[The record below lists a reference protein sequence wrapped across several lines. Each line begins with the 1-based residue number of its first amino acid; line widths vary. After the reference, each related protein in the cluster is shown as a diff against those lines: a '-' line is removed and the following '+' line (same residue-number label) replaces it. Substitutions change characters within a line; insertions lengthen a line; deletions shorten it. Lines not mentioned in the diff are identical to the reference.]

1 MSLNDRREIWTRRM
15 FLDRLAVAGTAS
27 LLGARSEYAAA
38 ADAPPETKRL
48 RIGQSP
54 TGTCWAPQYLAAE
67 MLRAEGFSDLRYVP
81 ADAGQVYKAIA
92 AGEIDLS
99 MAFIAPFVVQADS
112 GQQVVMLAGIHPGCI
127 ELFCSER
134 IRAIRDL
141 KGRTVSTNGLGSPNH
156 AFLSSMLTYVG
167 LDPRRDV
174 NWVVQKEDEAMR
186 HLAEGK
192 VDARLAAPPSSYV
205 LRAKKIGHVVV
216 NMTTDR
222 PWSQYFCCVLTGN
235 REFVRKNPV
244 ATKRAVRA
252 ILKSADFCATNPEP
266 SARAL
271 AGFLAGNA
279 SPPTYELAMQTMR
292 EVPYARWRDYD
303 TEDTVRFYALRLQEA
318 GLIKSTPNKILAQ
331 ATDFRFLNELKKEL
345 KT

>member
-1 MSLNDRREIWTRRM
+1 MSLDDRSESWSRRKV
-15 FLDRLAVAGTAS
+15 LGQLTVAGTAG
-27 LLGARSEYAAA
+27 LLGVRPEHAAA

-156 AFLSSMLTYVG
+156 AFLSSILTYVG

-174 NWVVQKEDEAMR
+174 KWVVQNECLLYTSDAADER
-186 HLAEGK
+186 SS
-192 VDARLAAPPSSYV
+192 VDLGGR
-205 LRAKKIGHVVV
+205 R
-216 NMTTDR
+216 
-222 PWSQYFCCVLTGN
+222 
-235 REFVRKNPV
+235 
-244 ATKRAVRA
+244 
-252 ILKSADFCATNPEP
+252 
-266 SARAL
+266 
-271 AGFLAGNA
+271 
-279 SPPTYELAMQTMR
+279 
-292 EVPYARWRDYD
+292 
-303 TEDTVRFYALRLQEA
+303 
-318 GLIKSTPNKILAQ
+318 
-331 ATDFRFLNELKKEL
+331 
-345 KT
+345 

>member
-1 MSLNDRREIWTRRM
+1 
-15 FLDRLAVAGTAS
+15 
-27 LLGARSEYAAA
+27 
-38 ADAPPETKRL
+38 
-48 RIGQSP
+48 
-54 TGTCWAPQYLAAE
+54 
-67 MLRAEGFSDLRYVP
+67 
-81 ADAGQVYKAIA
+81 
-92 AGEIDLS
+92 

-216 NMTTDR
+216 NITTDR
-222 PWSQYFCCVLTGN
+222 PWSQDFCCVLTGN

-271 AGFLAGNA
+271 ADFSQVTRLL
-279 SPPTYELAMQTMR
+279 PPMS
-292 EVPYARWRDYD
+292 WRC
-303 TEDTVRFYALRLQEA
+303 RRCA
-318 GLIKSTPNKILAQ
+318 
-331 ATDFRFLNELKKEL
+331 RFLTRAGVITTRRTQCAFTHCVCRRLG
-345 KT
+345 